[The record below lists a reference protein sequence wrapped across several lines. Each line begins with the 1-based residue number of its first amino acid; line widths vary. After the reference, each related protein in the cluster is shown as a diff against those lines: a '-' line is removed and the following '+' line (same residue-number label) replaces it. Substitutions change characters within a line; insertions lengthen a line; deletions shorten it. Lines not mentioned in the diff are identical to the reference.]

1 MNWNWDPGNW
11 KKSTKVLLGLVTVW
25 PIIYMGLFFIGIL
38 SAFLLIP
45 FADDRSGRNSET
57 IDLIQLERKIVNSE
71 IKELTLRPYEIVAK
85 DSVGNREYRTEVSN
99 ESSRAEILRQAR
111 EIGANGQPR
120 VARIEEEPARP
131 PSPVFPIGVVM
142 LFGAHFLTIVLI
154 MLLMPLYIILA
165 VKNDRLDQT
174 TRIVW
179 VVLTCTVGM
188 FADPVYWYLYIWR
201 AAPVHPAAPA
211 PLSEDKSASTH

>member
-1 MNWNWDPGNW
+1 
-11 KKSTKVLLGLVTVW
+11 
-25 PIIYMGLFFIGIL
+25 MGLFFIAIL

-45 FADDRSGRNSET
+45 FAEDRSGRNSES
-57 IDLIQLERKIVNSE
+57 IDLIQLERKILDGE
-71 IKELTLRPYEIVAK
+71 LKELTVRPDEIVVK
-85 DSVGNREYRTEVSN
+85 DRVGNREYHTQVTN

-120 VARIEEEPARP
+120 VLKIEEESARP
-131 PSPVFPIGVVM
+131 LSPALPIGVVTLFAAHM
-142 LFGAHFLTIVLI
+142 LTMVLI

-188 FADPVYWYLYIWR
+188 FADPVYWYLYVWR
-201 AAPVHPAAPA
+201 AAPVHPAAGTA
-211 PLSEDKSASTH
+211 LSEDRSPSTN